1 MRVVWTEQALVRLT
15 EIKDFVA
22 RANPEAAERLVHR
35 IAERSEG
42 LSKFPEMGKM
52 VPELSGTGLREVIE
66 GRYRI
71 VYRVQPKGIQILT
84 VFEGHRHFPT
94 EDVSR

>member
-1 MRVVWTEQALVRLT
+1 
-15 EIKDFVA
+15 
-22 RANPEAAERLVHR
+22 
-35 IAERSEG
+35 
-42 LSKFPEMGKM
+42 MGKM

-84 VFEGHRHFPT
+84 VFEGHRQLPT
-94 EDVSR
+94 EDVSG